1 MKKLISIALDGPAGA
16 GKSTVA
22 KILAEN
28 LGFVYFDTGALYRAM
43 GYYFVAHGIDYRTPK
58 LLIENLGKIN
68 IKFEFIKK
76 EQHMFLCG
84 EDITNK
90 IRNNEIS
97 MAASN
102 ISAMPVAR
110 EFLLNTQRDVA
121 KNNNVI
127 MDGRD
132 IGTVILPSATVKI
145 FLTADVEVR
154 AKRRFEQLKL
164 NDPHVNYYD
173 ILDMIKE
180 RDKNDTERK
189 ISPLVP
195 AKDAIIF
202 DNTNINLNETVDRL
216 AMLVRERIN
225 GKR

>member
-1 MKKLISIALDGPAGA
+1 MISVAIDGPAGA

-22 KILAEN
+22 KVLAN
-28 LGFVYFDTGALYRAM
+28 KLGFVYFDTGALYRAM
-43 GYYFVAHGIDYRTPK
+43 GYYFVVNEINYKTPG
-58 LLIENLGKIN
+58 LLEKNLNKISIE
-68 IKFEFIKK
+68 FDFIKE

-90 IRNNEIS
+90 IRSNEIS

-102 ISAMPVAR
+102 ISAMPIAR

-132 IGTVILPSATVKI
+132 IGTVVLPNATVKI
-145 FLTADVEVR
+145 FLTADVEIR
-154 AKRRFEQLKL
+154 ARRRFEQLKL
-164 NDPHVNYYD
+164 KEPGIDYNN
-173 ILDMIKE
+173 ILEMVKE
-180 RDKNDTERK
+180 RDKNDMERE

-195 AKDAIIF
+195 AEDAIIF
-202 DNTNINLNETVDRL
+202 DNTNMNLNETVNRL
-216 AMLVRERIN
+216 AKVVRERIN
-225 GKR
+225 GKG

>member
-1 MKKLISIALDGPAGA
+1 MISVAIDGPAGA

-22 KILAEN
+22 KILAN
-28 LGFVYFDTGALYRAM
+28 KLGFVYFDTGALYRAM
-43 GYYFVAHGIDYRTPK
+43 GYYFVVNEINYKTPG
-58 LLIENLGKIN
+58 LLEKNLNKISIE
-68 IKFEFIKK
+68 FDFIKE

-90 IRNNEIS
+90 IRSNEIS

-102 ISAMPVAR
+102 ISAMPIAR

-132 IGTVILPSATVKI
+132 IGTVVLPNATVKI
-145 FLTADVEVR
+145 FLTADVEIR
-154 AKRRFEQLKL
+154 ARRRFEQLKL
-164 NDPHVNYYD
+164 KEPGIDYNN
-173 ILDMIKE
+173 ILEMVKE
-180 RDKNDTERK
+180 RDKNDMERE

-195 AKDAIIF
+195 AEDAIIF
-202 DNTNINLNETVDRL
+202 DNTNMNLNETVNRL
-216 AMLVRERIN
+216 AKVVRERIN
-225 GKR
+225 GKG